1 MYLEVGFLPT
11 VADGLRVLGVAVA
24 GLGVGEQHARAYAGS
39 PRCSLRWLYD
49 LDRARAEQLGDELGV
64 EVAGSFEELLEDPSV
79 DLISIASY
87 DDAHAGQVMAA
98 LSADKH
104 VFVEKPL
111 CRSVAELRAVR
122 SAWTQTQS
130 CHLRSNFVLR
140 AAPLYTWLRSFIAE
154 RRLGVIYAFDGDYL
168 YGRLHKITDGWRK
181 DVTDYSVMQ
190 GGGIHLIDLMLWLT
204 GERPE
209 TVSAA
214 GARLAT
220 EASAFRYNDFAA
232 ATYRFPSGL
241 IGRITAN
248 FGCVHPHQH
257 VVRVFGTAGTFIYD
271 DRGARLQESRDPE
284 AAVAPLDL
292 PALPATKGDLIPDF
306 VHAVLAG
313 GDSASSVEHEFDVL
327 SACLASDRAVAT
339 GREER
344 VEYI

>member
-1 MYLEVGFLPT
+1 M
-11 VADGLRVLGVAVA
+11 ADGLGVLGVAVA
-24 GLGVGEQHARAYAGS
+24 GLGVGEQHARAYAAS

-122 SAWTQTQS
+122 SAWTHTQN

-168 YGRLHKITDGWRK
+168 YGRLRKIT
-181 DVTDYSVMQ
+181 
-190 GGGIHLIDLMLWLT
+190 
-204 GERPE
+204 
-209 TVSAA
+209 
-214 GARLAT
+214 
-220 EASAFRYNDFAA
+220 A
-232 ATYRFPSGL
+232 AT
-241 IGRITAN
+241 
-248 FGCVHPHQH
+248 
-257 VVRVFGTAGTFIYD
+257 
-271 DRGARLQESRDPE
+271 
-284 AAVAPLDL
+284 AVEE
-292 PALPATKGDLIPDF
+292 T
-306 VHAVLAG
+306 
-313 GDSASSVEHEFDVL
+313 L
-327 SACLASDRAVAT
+327 SQVPVPMARAVKNVALL
-339 GREER
+339 
-344 VEYI
+344 VEQICDTASKEDASHQLGSPCHGL